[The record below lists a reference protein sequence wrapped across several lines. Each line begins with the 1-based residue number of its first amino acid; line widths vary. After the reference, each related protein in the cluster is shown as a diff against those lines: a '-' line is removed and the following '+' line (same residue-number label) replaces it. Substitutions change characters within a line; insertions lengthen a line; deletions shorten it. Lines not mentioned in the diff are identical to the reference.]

1 MEGGGVCKGERFRVC
16 YNSDMKLYNTLTRGV
31 EEFLPQDEGRVK
43 IYTCGPTVYGYA
55 HIGNFTAYV
64 YWDLLV
70 RVLRLNGWK
79 EDRVLNIT
87 DVGHL
92 VSDADEGEDKMEKGA
107 KREGLTVWEVAKR
120 YEEDFFEQYRALLLL
135 EPAQIRRAT
144 DFIEQDKALIE
155 ALDKKG
161 LVYETSDGLYYDTA
175 KFPSYAEFA
184 RLDLDH
190 LRAGA
195 RVEFSSEKRNVSD
208 FALWKW
214 VREGED
220 HAMQWEYRGR
230 MGYPGWHIECATI
243 IHECLGEPIDIHCGG
258 IDHIPVHHTN
268 EIAEIEGAYGKKMAR
283 FWLHNN
289 FITIDGEKI
298 SKSLGNVYLFSDLLE
313 RGFSPLDFKM
323 WVLQGHFQSERNFSF
338 KDLAAAKQRRLNYR
352 NFAVLRWQEG
362 ASFEDEAGTLLELEK
377 RILAQLNNNLN
388 SAAALAELDVVVS
401 LAGAGKCRPNKKFIQ
416 FLDEAFGL
424 GLEEST
430 PDISEELKG
439 KIAERTEAKRAR
451 DFARAD
457 VLREEIL
464 KEGIGLLDGAG
475 GAVWQYAE

>member
-1 MEGGGVCKGERFRVC
+1 
-16 YNSDMKLYNTLTRGV
+16 MKLYNTLTRGV

-135 EPAQIRRAT
+135 EPTQIRRAT
-144 DFIEQDKALIE
+144 DFIEQDKVLIE

-298 SKSLGNVYLFSDLLE
+298 SKSLGNVYRFSDLLE

-362 ASFEDEAGTLLELEK
+362 ASFEDEAGALLELEK